1 MNKIVVDKVRKK
13 DGRRNERIENLMKNG
28 SDEKRSERMI

>member
-1 MNKIVVDKVRKK
+1 MNQIVVDKVKK
-13 DGRRNERIENLMKNG
+13 RDGRRNERIENLMKNG

>member
-13 DGRRNERIENLMKNG
+13 DGRRNERFGNLMKNG